1 MEARQFVCIHCT
13 LLTFESEEELQEHLN
28 EFHLILD
35 GSYDDIATDDVADDV
50 SLQDYDDEDPESF
63 EVLNIVLN
71 NYAARNQWALKL
83 VSIYPFERK
92 D

>member
-1 MEARQFVCIHCT
+1 MEARQFVCVFCD

-35 GSYDDIATDDVADDV
+35 DSSDDIATDDG
-50 SLQDYDDEDPESF
+50 LQDYVDENPGSV
-63 EVLNIVLN
+63 EVQNIVLN
-71 NYAARNQWALKL
+71 SYVARNEWVLKL